1 MQSEK
6 NIIRLFGGLTFILS
20 LIVYLKTIAP
30 TVSFW
35 DCGEFIT
42 CSYILGVPH
51 PPGAPFYL
59 LIGRIFTLLPIA
71 GNIALRV
78 NIISAL
84 ASAMTVTLTFL
95 IIVRLIKQWRGIS
108 QNAYDTLILI
118 ASGLIGSLAFAFSD
132 TFWFNAVEAEV
143 YAISMFFTA
152 AIVWFILVWLEKADE
167 PGHERY
173 LLLIAYFVGL
183 AIGIHLLMILA
194 LPAIFMIVYF
204 KTLEQRGEQIS
215 WKNLLYFVLI
225 TGGVFAV
232 IYPGVVQ
239 YIPRI
244 AGSIGVWFLGL
255 VVLTVLGMTIYAVL
269 EKKRI
274 LSLAMMSL
282 LLVMTGYSTYTMIY
296 IRSNADPDVDENNPE
311 TMEKMVKYLN
321 REQYG
326 TWGTFPRRFPD
337 LPPEWQFERQYP
349 NQNYKTYRWD
359 KQMDF
364 FWNYQIKK
372 MYFRYFGW
380 QFIGKGTTMGEDGY
394 IAENISFNGLF
405 ALPFLLGVLGMV
417 HHFSRHWKH
426 ALFVLALFFL
436 TGLAIIIYLN
446 QPDPQPRERD
456 YVYVGSFFAFC
467 LWIGIGMTAVLEWLQ
482 EKIKKPNL
490 RMIYAGVAVLLAIVM
505 APGILLADNYASH
518 GRTGN
523 YVAYDYSHNILETCE
538 KDAVVFTNGDNDTFP
553 LWYLQYVENIRSDVR
568 VVNLSLLNT
577 NWYIEQLKHQE
588 PKVPI
593 SIPDSR
599 IEDISLQRWETS
611 TIAIP
616 VTKQARENTLNDMQ
630 DTTHYLQSPEYEDL
644 KLRVRIEPT
653 VMGQALRVQD
663 YMILNII
670 LANQWEKPIYFA
682 VTVSDQNKI
691 NLNDYLR
698 MDGLCFKMVPYK
710 VDHVYAEKLE
720 KNLDKFK
727 YRNLDNPDVYYNK
740 SIIGLLQ
747 NYRAAY
753 LRLAWEYR
761 RQNDDEAIIR
771 ALDKMEERVPFKV
784 IDPPDARLLV
794 QVANMYQ
801 YAGADEK
808 GLDLIEQA
816 YQMNPSDNYIAG
828 TYINL
833 LEQQGQVEKALD
845 AIRKWRETNP
855 DDRAAEQKIKQLET
869 KLMDDTNATKDTL
882 E

>member
-505 APGILLADNYASH
+505 APGILLAHNYASH
-518 GRTGN
+518 DRTGN